1 MGGTDGPS
9 PVVQGRRL
17 RNDLRRARQQ
27 ARKTQDEAAKAMDW
41 SLSKIIRI
49 ENGSVGISTNDLKAL
64 LDFYGIDDAD
74 RINELVAL
82 AKAAKERSWWST
94 YKDIAPP
101 RLLQLIEYEG
111 TAFIIRNFQPL
122 LIPGLLQTE
131 DYARAV
137 IEQFSEE
144 QPAKDHIDAMV
155 ALRMKRQELL
165 DRTDA
170 PLAFFILDESVVRRL
185 VGGKT
190 VIRDQVLRLTELAR
204 RQNMTI
210 EIVPFTAGVHRGMQG
225 PFVALE
231 FPDEADDD
239 VLYLESPRGDLINRD
254 DSEEIL
260 EYREIF
266 EQLRDMS
273 LRPDGSVAF
282 LDRLLKEMT

>member
-1 MGGTDGPS
+1 
-9 PVVQGRRL
+9 
-17 RNDLRRARQQ
+17 
-27 ARKTQDEAAKAMDW
+27 MDW

-64 LDFYGIDDAD
+64 LNYYGIDNAD
-74 RINELVAL
+74 QIDELVTL
-82 AKAAKERSWWST
+82 AKAAREPSWWST
-94 YKDIAPP
+94 YKDIVSP

-111 TAFIIRNFQPL
+111 TAFITRNFEPL

-137 IEQFSEE
+137 IERLYER
-144 QPAKDHIDAMV
+144 PATELVDAMV
-155 ALRMKRQELL
+155 ALRMERQKLL

-185 VGGKT
+185 VGGKA
-190 VIRDQVLRLTELAR
+190 VMRDQVRQLTEFADKR
-204 RQNMTI
+204 NVTV
-210 EIVPFTAGVHRGMQG
+210 EIIPFSAGVHRGMQG

-239 VLYLESPRGDLINRD
+239 VLYLESPRCDLIGRD
-254 DSEEIL
+254 NPEEIL

-266 EQLRDMS
+266 EQLRDAS
-273 LRPDGSVAF
+273 LRPDGSLAF
-282 LDRLLKEMT
+282 LDEVLKEMP